1 SISTTDGE
9 IPYDEWVFVET
20 SGKRIL
26 TDEGDITYV
35 LQLLQNVGNSWAN
48 NGIDLVFGDNQYLR
62 FDSKSSLVS
71 FLENSNRIVK
81 YDFIQEKEGFSTSG
95 YVPKGSDGNP
105 DGNSGVT
112 VGSGVDLG
120 NRTSSSMINDGID
133 RTFAESLNAYFGLK
147 GQDAQN
153 QLNSNPLNLTYSQ
166 ATD

>member
-1 SISTTDGE
+1 EPLDTKQHTLSSISTTDGE

-48 NGIDLVFGDNQYLR
+48 NGIDLVLETTNISGLTVNLHWFR
-62 FDSKSSLVS
+62 FLKIQIESLNMIYS
-71 FLENSNRIVK
+71 R
-81 YDFIQEKEGFSTSG
+81 KEGLVTSG

-133 RTFAESLNAYFGLK
+133 RTLQSL
-147 GQDAQN
+147 
-153 QLNSNPLNLTYSQ
+153 
-166 ATD
+166 